1 LTAKLYGRPVALP
14 VADWGER
21 RHTEE
26 RTTRRS
32 SVSQDVRAQRI
43 DASTKVNDV
52 LRRHPLTGEVFIQH
66 GPLSVAE
73 SGNFYLRYPGETVG
87 EYARRNG
94 ADLEA
99 LVHQLNA
106 MAEATDLEATGL
118 RPRPSGRGRPPEGP
132 IGYTSAYRELK
143 DSDIETE
150 SFVASLLG
158 HGPD

>member
-1 LTAKLYGRPVALP
+1 M
-14 VADWGER
+14 
-21 RHTEE
+21 
-26 RTTRRS
+26 
-32 SVSQDVRAQRI
+32 SQDASAERI
-43 DASTKVNDV
+43 DAGTKVNDA

-73 SGNFYLRYPGETVG
+73 SGKFYLRYPDETVG

-106 MAEATDLEATGL
+106 MAEATELEVTGL
-118 RPRPSGRGRPPEGP
+118 RPRPSARGRPPEGP

-150 SFVASLLG
+150 SFVASLLV

>member
-1 LTAKLYGRPVALP
+1 
-14 VADWGER
+14 
-21 RHTEE
+21 
-26 RTTRRS
+26 
-32 SVSQDVRAQRI
+32 VSQEVRTHRI

-73 SGNFYLRYPGETVG
+73 PGKFYLRCPDETVG

-94 ADLEA
+94 ADLVA

-106 MAEATDLEATGL
+106 MAEATELEAAGL
-118 RPRPSGRGRPPEGP
+118 RPRPSARGRPPEGP

-143 DSDIETE
+143 DSNIETE
-150 SFVASLLG
+150 SFVASLLV
-158 HGPD
+158 HGPE

>member
-1 LTAKLYGRPVALP
+1 M
-14 VADWGER
+14 
-21 RHTEE
+21 
-26 RTTRRS
+26 
-32 SVSQDVRAQRI
+32 SQDVRTERI
-43 DASTKVNDV
+43 DAATKVNDV

-73 SGNFYLRYPGETVG
+73 SGKFYLRYPNETVA

-106 MAEATDLEATGL
+106 MAEAADLEATGL
-118 RPRPSGRGRPPEGP
+118 RPCPSARGRPPEGP

-150 SFVASLLG
+150 SFVANLLV
-158 HGPD
+158 HGLD

>member
-1 LTAKLYGRPVALP
+1 MA
-14 VADWGER
+14 
-21 RHTEE
+21 
-26 RTTRRS
+26 
-32 SVSQDVRAQRI
+32 QDVRTERI
-43 DASTKVNDV
+43 DAGTKVNAV

-73 SGNFYLRYPGETVG
+73 SGKFYLRYPNETVG

-106 MAEATDLEATGL
+106 MAEATELEPMGP

-143 DSDIETE
+143 DSDIETQP
-150 SFVASLLG
+150 FVASLLR
-158 HGPD
+158 HGLD

>member
-1 LTAKLYGRPVALP
+1 MA
-14 VADWGER
+14 
-21 RHTEE
+21 
-26 RTTRRS
+26 
-32 SVSQDVRAQRI
+32 QDVRTERI
-43 DASTKVNDV
+43 DASTKVNAV
-52 LRRHPLTGEVFIQH
+52 LRRQPLTGEVFIQH

-73 SGNFYLRYPGETVG
+73 SGTFYLRYPDETVG

-106 MAEATDLEATGL
+106 MAEATELEPAGL
-118 RPRPSGRGRPPEGP
+118 RRRPSGRGRPPEGP

-150 SFVASLLG
+150 SFVASLLV
-158 HGPD
+158 HGPE